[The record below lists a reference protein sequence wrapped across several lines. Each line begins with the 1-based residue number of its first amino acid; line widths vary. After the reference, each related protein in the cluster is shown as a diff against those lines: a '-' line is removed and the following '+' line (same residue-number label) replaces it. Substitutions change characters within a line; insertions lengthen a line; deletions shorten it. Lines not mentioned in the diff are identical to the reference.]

1 MLSHIIRKELLYQ
14 LMSLRFAIA
23 CVVSLVVL
31 LLSSI
36 VLTRDY
42 REALSTFNMNTVIH
56 RNEVTQRNEVHSL
69 WQGVTV
75 DRPLNVMNVLVR
87 GVNAELTESVK
98 VQAGNRMDFPE
109 VYEQNPVV
117 PLFPAVDFVFIAGII
132 MSLLALAFSYDA
144 VSGERESGV
153 LKVVMS
159 YSVPRDTLLLGKWI
173 GGYLALIAPF
183 VISFVAGLVVMA
195 LFPEVEIGTDN
206 FLSIFALLV
215 AALLYLAAIYS
226 LGVFVS
232 CRTEIAST
240 SITVLLLVWVAFILA
255 IPNMAPYLTGQLIP
269 TPSRQSVDREKMEIQ
284 QETNRLVQ
292 KMVQKEQER
301 SGEEN
306 VWANEGFQEEMRAFH
321 EERQAEAQK
330 VEDSFIAKIRDQ
342 TRWSTYIARVSPLTS
357 FNLAALDLA
366 AAGVNQEVHFI
377 DALKEYS
384 STWSSY
390 SEEKSK
396 AWQEFMQQQQRQGS
410 DGSINVVATAEDM
423 AQFNNMDFSD
433 YPRFVFAYMSF
444 KDRLQSV
451 YKDLL
456 LLVVWNVLFFML
468 AYLSFLRYD
477 VR

>member
-1 MLSHIIRKELLYQ
+1 MLSHIIRKELLDQ
-14 LMSLRFAIA
+14 LLSLRFAIA
-23 CVVSLVVL
+23 CVVCLVVL

-42 REALSTFNMNTVIH
+42 REAMSTYNMNKVMH
-56 RNEVTQRNEVHSL
+56 RNEVTQRTRVHDL
-69 WQGVTV
+69 WQGATV

-87 GVNAELTESVK
+87 GISAELTESVR
-98 VQAGNRMDFPE
+98 VQNGNRMDFPE

-117 PLFPAVDFVFIAGII
+117 PLFPEVDFVFISGII

-144 VSGERESGV
+144 ISGERESGV

-183 VISFVAGLVVMA
+183 VMSFIAGLVVMA

-206 FLSIFALLV
+206 FLSIFALLLL
-215 AALLYLAAIYS
+215 ALLYLAAIYS

-240 SITVLLLVWVAFILA
+240 SITVLLLIWVVFILA
-255 IPNMAPYLTGQLIP
+255 VPNMAPYFTGQLIP
-269 TPSRQSVDREKMEIQ
+269 APSRASIDRGKLEVQ
-284 QETNRLVQ
+284 QETMRLTQ
-292 KMVQKEQER
+292 QMMRDEQER
-301 SGEEN
+301 SGKED
-306 VWANEGFQEEMRAFH
+306 VWNDEDFQEKMRVFG

-330 VEDSFIAKIRDQ
+330 IEDSFMAKIRAQ
-342 TRWSTYIARVSPLTS
+342 TRWSTYIARISPLTS

-366 AAGVNQEVHFI
+366 AAGINQEVHFV

-384 STWSSY
+384 STWGSY
-390 SEEKSK
+390 SDEKSK
-396 AWQEFMQQQQRQGS
+396 AWQDFMKERQSSGGRMVFTS
-410 DGSINVVATAEDM
+410 ADM
-423 AQFNNMDFSD
+423 EQFNNMDYSD
-433 YPRFVFAYMSF
+433 YPRFTFAYMPF

-451 YKDLL
+451 YKDVLL
-456 LLVVWNVLFFML
+456 LGVWNVLFFML

>member
-1 MLSHIIRKELLYQ
+1 
-14 LMSLRFAIA
+14 MS
-23 CVVSLVVL
+23 
-31 LLSSI
+31 
-36 VLTRDY
+36 TY
-42 REALSTFNMNTVIH
+42 NMNKVMH
-56 RNEVTQRNEVHSL
+56 RNDVTQRTGVQDL

-87 GVNAELTESVK
+87 GISAELTESVR
-98 VQAGNRMDFPE
+98 VQNGNRMDFLE

-117 PLFPAVDFVFIAGII
+117 PLFPEVDFVFISGII

-144 VSGERESGV
+144 ISGERESGV

-183 VISFVAGLVVMA
+183 VMSFIAGLVVMA

-206 FLSIFALLV
+206 FLSIFALLLL
-215 AALLYLAAIYS
+215 ALLYLAAIYS

-240 SITVLLLVWVAFILA
+240 SITVLLLVWVVFILA
-255 IPNMAPYLTGQLIP
+255 IPNMAPYFTGQLIP
-269 TPSRQSVDREKMEIQ
+269 APSRTSIDRGKLEVQ
-284 QETNRLVQ
+284 QETMRLRQ
-292 KMVQKEQER
+292 KMMRDEQER
-301 SGEEN
+301 SGKED
-306 VWANEGFQEEMRAFH
+306 VWNDEDFQEKLRIFH
-321 EERQAEAQK
+321 EEREAEAQK
-330 VEDSFIAKIRDQ
+330 IEDSFMAKIRAQ
-342 TRWSTYIARVSPLTS
+342 TRWSTYIARISPLTS

-366 AAGVNQEVHFI
+366 AAGINQEVHFV

-384 STWSSY
+384 STWGSY
-390 SEEKSK
+390 SDEKSK
-396 AWQEFMQQQQRQGS
+396 AWQDFMKERRSSGS
-410 DGSINVVATAEDM
+410 RMMFTSADM
-423 AQFNNMDFSD
+423 EQFNNMDYSD
-433 YPRFVFAYMSF
+433 YPRFTFTYMPF

-451 YKDLL
+451 YKDVLL
-456 LLVVWNVLFFML
+456 LGVWNVLFFML

>member
-1 MLSHIIRKELLYQ
+1 MLSHIIRKELLDQ
-14 LMSLRFAIA
+14 LLSLRFAIA
-23 CVVSLVVL
+23 CVVCLVVL

-42 REALSTFNMNTVIH
+42 REAMSTYNMNKVMH
-56 RNEVTQRNEVHSL
+56 RNDVTQRTGVQDL

-87 GVNAELTESVK
+87 GISAELTESVR
-98 VQAGNRMDFPE
+98 VQNGNRMDFLE

-117 PLFPAVDFVFIAGII
+117 PLFPEVDFVFISGII

-144 VSGERESGV
+144 ISGERESGV

-183 VISFVAGLVVMA
+183 VMSFIAGLVVMA

-206 FLSIFALLV
+206 FLSIFALLLL
-215 AALLYLAAIYS
+215 ALLYLAAIYS

-240 SITVLLLVWVAFILA
+240 SITVLLLVWVVFILA
-255 IPNMAPYLTGQLIP
+255 IPNMAPYFTGQLIP
-269 TPSRQSVDREKMEIQ
+269 APSRTSIDRGKLEVQ
-284 QETNRLVQ
+284 QETMRLRQ
-292 KMVQKEQER
+292 KMMRDEQER
-301 SGEEN
+301 SGKED
-306 VWANEGFQEEMRAFH
+306 VWNDEDFQEKLRIFH
-321 EERQAEAQK
+321 EEREAEAQK
-330 VEDSFIAKIRDQ
+330 IEDSFMAKIRAQ
-342 TRWSTYIARVSPLTS
+342 TRWSTYIARISPLTS

-366 AAGVNQEVHFI
+366 AAGINQEVHFV

-384 STWSSY
+384 STWGSY
-390 SEEKSK
+390 SDEKSK
-396 AWQEFMQQQQRQGS
+396 AWQDFMKERRSSGS
-410 DGSINVVATAEDM
+410 RMMFTSADM
-423 AQFNNMDFSD
+423 EQFNNMDYSD
-433 YPRFVFAYMSF
+433 YPRFTFTYMPF

-451 YKDLL
+451 YKDVLL
-456 LLVVWNVLFFML
+456 LGVWNVLFFML